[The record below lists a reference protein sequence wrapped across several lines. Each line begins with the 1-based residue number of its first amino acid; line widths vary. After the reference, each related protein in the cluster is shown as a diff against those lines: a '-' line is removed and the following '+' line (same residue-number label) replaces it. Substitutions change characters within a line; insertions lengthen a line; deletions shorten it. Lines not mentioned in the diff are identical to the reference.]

1 MTKLQ
6 FCRNIALLLLDGIQT
21 DLMIIEETSP
31 KNCIFS
37 EVRIQLQTLKCFD
50 PIVLVVS
57 AGQETPRTLGER

>member
-6 FCRNIALLLLDGIQT
+6 FCRNIVLLLLDGIQT
-21 DLMIIEETSP
+21 DLMIIEEISP
-31 KNCIFS
+31 KNCICS
-37 EVRIQLQTLKCFD
+37 EVRIQLQTLERFD